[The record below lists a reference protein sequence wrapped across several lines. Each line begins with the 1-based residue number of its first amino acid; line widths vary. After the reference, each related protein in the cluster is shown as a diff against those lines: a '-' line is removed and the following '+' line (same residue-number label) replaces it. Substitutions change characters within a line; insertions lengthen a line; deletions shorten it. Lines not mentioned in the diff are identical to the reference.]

1 MKKTI
6 ILFVSVAL
14 LGTGCAQKADSIKAT
29 YVSPITY
36 EKLSCNQLK
45 DEVIR
50 VNKRLTEVSGQ
61 QAEVADKDAVVMG
74 VGLVVFWPALFLM
87 AQGEDQKNEIAS
99 LKGQYETIRDVA
111 VKKNCSFA
119 AGMR

>member
-1 MKKTI
+1 
-6 ILFVSVAL
+6 
-14 LGTGCAQKADSIKAT
+14 
-29 YVSPITY
+29 
-36 EKLSCNQLK
+36 
-45 DEVIR
+45 
-50 VNKRLTEVSGQ
+50 
-61 QAEVADKDAVVMG
+61 MG